1 MTLIAFRL
9 SGCNC
14 GRATCLQEKIYLEK
28 VTECEEAVFSHMASA
43 EVSVL
48 ATALNDFKCLKSL
61 TLQFC
66 EYGERG
72 AADLVKAGMHPILSD

>member
-1 MTLIAFRL
+1 M
-9 SGCNC
+9 
-14 GRATCLQEKIYLEK
+14 QEKIYREK
-28 VTECEEAVFSHMASA
+28 VTECEEAVFGHMAAA

-48 ATALNDFKCLKSL
+48 TKALSDFKCLKSL

-72 AADLVKAGMHPILSD
+72 AADLVKAGLHPILFD